1 MAKITLP
8 IQAGWY
14 GAPTTAKNSQSV
26 IYQAPDGPLSI
37 EVTVQKHMKSG
48 IHCKTVLRGAF
59 LCPTKE
65 SN

>member
-14 GAPTTAKNSQSV
+14 GAPTTAKNSQPV

-37 EVTVQKHMKSG
+37 EVTVQKHMKAAYFA
-48 IHCKTVLRGAF
+48 KRF
-59 LCPTKE
+59 
-65 SN
+65 

>member
-1 MAKITLP
+1 MAKTTLP
-8 IQAGWY
+8 IQEEWY
-14 GAPTTAKNSQSV
+14 GASATAKKTKPV

-48 IHCKTVLRGAF
+48 ILCKTVLRGAF